1 MNSLTLGS
9 MSSPPSSTRASYPFY
24 SHYSASM
31 AGKEKQETSSER
43 VTSVTIAASVA
54 GISALVSV
62 ILIVASLI
70 YRQRVIKRL
79 QSDGL
84 MDLPSHQTNIGVL
97 QEPFCAHTDR
107 NELSRIVEQYRQ
119 SSTLNR
125 MTNCPQ
131 STENSLETPT
141 HARTETET
149 ETESQTKTTDLS
161 QAQAAASPP
170 TVVVHYEMDDSNC
183 SWLQNDRMPRVL
195 FVYST
200 ENAEATNECRNIVA
214 MVRSDYGVNATS
226 HEFDEDEA
234 RKSIP
239 NWVGRHLEQADLVVF
254 ICSRELKED
263 FDNRRERGFG
273 DHQVLRSIWHFTEGF
288 YTERRAVAT
297 AKCLPVVLR
306 QVEHAFV
313 PSIMAMQRI
322 YCWATEKEQI
332 IRLLLRKESE
342 I

>member
-1 MNSLTLGS
+1 
-9 MSSPPSSTRASYPFY
+9 
-24 SHYSASM
+24 
-31 AGKEKQETSSER
+31 
-43 VTSVTIAASVA
+43 
-54 GISALVSV
+54 
-62 ILIVASLI
+62 
-70 YRQRVIKRL
+70 
-79 QSDGL
+79 
-84 MDLPSHQTNIGVL
+84 
-97 QEPFCAHTDR
+97 
-107 NELSRIVEQYRQ
+107 
-119 SSTLNR
+119 

-131 STENSLETPT
+131 STHNSRETSKHIEPET
-141 HARTETET
+141 DHETQTTDSSQTET
-149 ETESQTKTTDLS
+149 TDS
-161 QAQAAASPP
+161 SP
-170 TVVVHYEMDDSNC
+170 TIIVHYEI
-183 SWLQNDRMPRVL
+183 NDFECAWFRNDITPRVL

-200 ENAEATNECRNIVA
+200 VIPEAASECRRIVA

-226 HEFDEDEA
+226 HEFDEEEA

-239 NWVGRHLEQADLVVF
+239 NWVDKHIERADFVVF

-288 YTERRAVAT
+288 YTERRADAT

-306 QVEHAFV
+306 QEEHVIV

-332 IRLLLRKESE
+332 IHLLVNKESD